1 MASLSMFIN
10 GQEIQA
16 EEGSTILQAAK
27 AAGFDIPT
35 LCHHPAL
42 SNWGGCRMC
51 LVEVEPRGLL
61 HPACTYP
68 VSAGLRVQTHSEKV
82 VRARKFVLQW
92 LFSERS
98 HYCMYCAASGD
109 CELQAQAYAH
119 DLDHWLWARPNT
131 PQPVDASRAYF
142 IMDHNR
148 CILCRRCIRACA
160 EMPAVHT
167 LGTAQ
172 RGAKTMVVADLRVPF
187 GASSCISCGSCLQA
201 CPTGALI
208 DRRSAYMGRDVQ
220 LDSTASVCFG
230 CAVGCGIV
238 GRSRSDRVVRIEGD
252 WEAPVNEG
260 LLCRLGRF
268 LPLYVE
274 AQRVTSP
281 MCRVG
286 GSLQPCTWDEAL
298 ALVAE
303 RLAKANGSVAAAVS
317 GRATNE
323 ELAAAQAAL
332 NGAAV
337 SALDGPALAQAP
349 GAKATLANVAT
360 AAAVVLLEAE
370 VAEEN
375 EVVAC
380 LARRAYD
387 REGKVYI
394 LGGQPGS
401 LEDWAVLN
409 GTASQ
414 AAEVAATV
422 AAAGSVV
429 VVYGPG
435 ASAADL
441 AQFAA
446 IPGVH
451 FLGLPATTNA
461 AAADLGNA
469 VPAQAKV
476 LYLYTADDVTA
487 DVPVV
492 AADFVVAHAAY
503 EGEATKAADV
513 VLPALLWAEKQG
525 HLTSLEGRIQE
536 VRRIVP
542 VPAALREDEQ
552 VFIALAQLVQRA
564 AESV

>member
-16 EEGSTILQAAK
+16 EDGSTVLEAAQ

-98 HYCMYCAASGD
+98 HYCMYCTASGD
-109 CELQAQAYAH
+109 CELQSQAYAH
-119 DLDHWLWARPNT
+119 GLDHWLWATPNT
-131 PQPVDASRAYF
+131 ERPVDASRPYF

-148 CILCRRCIRACA
+148 CILCRRCIRACG
-160 EMPAVHT
+160 EMSAVHT
-167 LGTAQ
+167 LGTAL
-172 RGAKTMVVADLRVPF
+172 RGAKTVVVADLRVPF

-201 CPTGALI
+201 CPTGALM
-208 DRRSAYMGRDVQ
+208 DRRSAYMGREAQ
-220 LDSTASVCFG
+220 MEATTSVCFG
-230 CAVGCGIV
+230 CAVGCGII
-238 GRSRSDRVVRIEGD
+238 GRSRSDRVARIEGD
-252 WEAPVNEG
+252 YDAEVNAG

-274 AQRVTSP
+274 AKRVETP
-281 MCRVG
+281 MRRVA

-298 ALVAE
+298 SLVAE
-303 RLAKANGSVAAAVS
+303 RMAKAGGSVAAVVS

-323 ELAAAQAAL
+323 ELAAAKAGLSGAAL
-332 NGAAV
+332 AAAEAAPV
-337 SALDGPALAQAP
+337 AAP
-349 GAKATLANVAT
+349 GAKASLDDVAR
-360 AAAVVLLEAE
+360 AKAVVFLEAE

-387 REGKVYI
+387 SEGKIYV
-394 LGGQPGS
+394 LGGRPGE
-401 LEDWAVLN
+401 LVDWAAVN
-409 GTASQ
+409 GCTRQ
-414 AAEVAATV
+414 ADEVAAAV
-422 AAAGSVV
+422 AGAGSVV
-429 VVYGPG
+429 VVYGPA

-441 AQFAA
+441 AKFAGV
-446 IPGVH
+446 PGVA
-451 FLGLPATTNA
+451 FLGLPGGANA
-461 AAADLGNA
+461 AVAALGAAPASASVLYVYAADDA
-469 VPAQAKV
+469 
-476 LYLYTADDVTA
+476 TA
-487 DVPVV
+487 DVPAVK
-492 AADFVVAHAAY
+492 AEFVVAQSCYQGAV
-503 EGEATKAADV
+503 TDAADV
-513 VLPALLWAEKQG
+513 VLPALHWAEKQG
-525 HLTSLEGRIQE
+525 HLTNLEGKVQE

-552 VFIALAQLVQRA
+552 VLAALAQMVQRA